1 MDEPA
6 EGNNYSALQHK
17 RNAAIT
23 LSIDQHKTER

>member
-17 RNAAIT
+17 RNAAT
-23 LSIDQHKTER
+23 LSIDQRKTER